1 MGLRGTKAAHAA
13 DSAEQAPSV
22 HLLILM
28 ICDKTA
34 FFRTLKVSWMSPV
47 MFCKL
52 LKLLNAGSILAAR
65 EL

>member
-1 MGLRGTKAAHAA
+1 M
-13 DSAEQAPSV
+13 

-65 EL
+65 AL